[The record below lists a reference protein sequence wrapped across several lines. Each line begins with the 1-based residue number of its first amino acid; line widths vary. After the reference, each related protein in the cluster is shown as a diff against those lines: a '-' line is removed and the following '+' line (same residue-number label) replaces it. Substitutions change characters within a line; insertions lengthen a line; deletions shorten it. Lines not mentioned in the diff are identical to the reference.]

1 MVHPTLHQCSDQTWL
16 LEAMT
21 AAEVLALEVGLIHS
35 FKMAAIILN
44 LAPHLLVQQQIYSWA
59 SLVLPYLHLSAV
71 LPFQLPI
78 PCLLEEL
85 HHVWQQIL
93 QMGLRSIMEDLALD
107 WVYHCFRLN
116 LQIVQHHSF
125 RVIHLIP
132 AIWGDHR
139 LFVQAFYTSYC
150 WNRAYIA
157 RILLFL
163 GSRRIQL
170 DFCPTDLPETTPPN
184 PSHQSTHPHPDAL
197 SHTLLLS
204 KWSVS
209 DPFD

>member
-1 MVHPTLHQCSDQTWL
+1 
-16 LEAMT
+16 MT

-71 LPFQLPI
+71 LPFRLPM
-78 PCLLEEL
+78 PCLPEEL
-85 HHVWQQIL
+85 HHVWQQIHRTD
-93 QMGLRSIMEDLALD
+93 LRLIVEVPGLD
-107 WVYHCFRLN
+107 WAYHYFRLN
-116 LQIVQHHSF
+116 LRIVQHHSF

-139 LFVQAFYTSYC
+139 LFAQAFYTSYC
-150 WNRAYIA
+150 WNRACIA

-184 PSHQSTHPHPDAL
+184 PSHQSNLPHPNAL

-209 DPFD
+209 DPSD